1 MSLRFTTLA
10 ASFLIALVSFSGT
23 SRASETFDEVQK
35 QIVSFKL
42 DNGLT
47 VILYK
52 RGYAPVISCVTYV
65 KAGSVDEWHGYTGI
79 AHFLEH
85 LAFKGTKKIGAS
97 NPDAETP
104 VLAEI
109 DALYER
115 IQGAQK
121 TYPPATQNA
130 LQGLLAKLS
139 TGGTDAAQ
147 AVDQLFLKYD
157 PENKIATADR
167 DALKAN
173 VVTWTAKAQS
183 AEQFVKQNEFSDI
196 LGRAGGV
203 GLNAFTSE
211 DRTVY
216 HVSLPSNRLELW
228 AALETD
234 RFMNFSPR
242 QFEKEKQV
250 VMEER
255 RMRVESNASG
265 RLYEKFMNTAFT
277 QHFYGQPVIGWKT
290 DILNY
295 TRPQVRKFFY
305 DHYNPANT
313 IVCVVGDLDIEQAKK
328 TLTDYFSKIP
338 AVTVTDATPRAA
350 EPKQD
355 AERRTE
361 ISFPAEPSLLIGY
374 HIPERGHPDCAALN
388 ALSLIASRGRTS
400 RLYANLVKKSTAL
413 NAGSWLGPG
422 ERFPRLFVLSAEPAE
437 GVTLDQLE
445 TALLAEVDRLKKEPP
460 SKEEL
465 QRAISQNRVDTLSG
479 LKSNLGMAQQ
489 LADYQGIMGDWK
501 ELFKEIDAIAAVTP
515 EQVQNVAN
523 KYLTKENRT
532 VAKMV
537 SSNDGDQPTIL
548 GVPVAKPAGAEG
560 SK

>member
-1 MSLRFTTLA
+1 MSLRFTLVA
-10 ASFLIALVSFSGT
+10 AAYILALVNFSGV
-23 SRASETFDEVQK
+23 SRASETFNEVQK

-47 VILYK
+47 IILYK

-85 LAFKGTKKIGAS
+85 LAFKGTKKIGVQ
-97 NPDAETP
+97 NPEAEAP
-104 VLAEI
+104 LLAEI
-109 DALYER
+109 DGLYER

-121 TYPPATQNA
+121 TFPPATQNA
-130 LQGLLAKLS
+130 LQTLLAKLS
-139 TGGTDAAQ
+139 TGGTDPAQ
-147 AVDQLFLKYD
+147 AVDQLFQKYD
-157 PENKIATADR
+157 PENKITKGDR
-167 DALKAN
+167 DELKAN
-173 VVTWTAKAQS
+173 VVAWATKAQS
-183 AEQFVKQNEFSDI
+183 AEQFVKQNEFSD
-196 LGRAGGV
+196 LVGRAGGV

-216 HVSLPSNRLELW
+216 HVSLPSNRLEYW

-234 RFMNFSPR
+234 RFINFSPR

-255 RMRVESNASG
+255 RMRVESNAGG

-305 DHYNPANT
+305 DHYNPGNT

-328 TLTDYFSKIP
+328 TLTEYFNRIP
-338 AVTVTDATPRAA
+338 AATAQDKMPRAA

-355 AERRTE
+355 AERRVE
-361 ISFPAEPSLLIGY
+361 ITFPAEPSLMIGF
-374 HIPERGHPDCAALN
+374 HVPERNHPDTPALT
-388 ALSLIASRGRTS
+388 ALSLITSRGRTS
-400 RLYANLVKKSTAL
+400 RLYAGLVKKNTAL
-413 NAGSWLGPG
+413 NAGAWMGPG
-422 ERFPRLFVLSAEPAE
+422 ERYPRMFVLSAEPAE
-437 GVTLDQLE
+437 GTTLDQLE
-445 TALLAEVDRLKKEPP
+445 NALNAEVDRLKKEPP
-460 SKEEL
+460 TKEEL
-465 QRAISQNRVDTLSG
+465 QRAISQNRVDVLNG

-489 LADYQGIMGDWK
+489 LADYHAIAGDWK
-501 ELFKEIDAIAAVTP
+501 ELFKEIDAIGAVTP

-523 KYLTKENRT
+523 KYFSKENRT
-532 VAKMV
+532 VARLV

-548 GVPVAKPAGAEG
+548 GVPVAKPEG